1 MCVDARTETA
11 GKLAVRKMGES
22 PEMNDKP
29 EILTREEVLWL
40 LSQKAREGTT
50 SAMIALEGRC
60 DLRPTPA
67 STTSLNAS
75 STRADRD
82 G

>member
-1 MCVDARTETA
+1 
-11 GKLAVRKMGES
+11 
-22 PEMNDKP
+22 MNDKP
-29 EILTREEVLWL
+29 EILTREEVLGL

-67 STTSLNAS
+67 STTTSWNDCCARTSRESVYSRSPAGSRVKASL
-75 STRADRD
+75 RR
-82 G
+82 